1 MIFLKVT
8 VLEPH
13 IEWSR
18 SEVMKT
24 LKKKALSS
32 SLATHLDKRNEMQ
45 RKASLMDRIFT

>member
-8 VLEPH
+8 FLEPH

-24 LKKKALSS
+24 LKKK
-32 SLATHLDKRNEMQ
+32 HFHQ
-45 RKASLMDRIFT
+45 V